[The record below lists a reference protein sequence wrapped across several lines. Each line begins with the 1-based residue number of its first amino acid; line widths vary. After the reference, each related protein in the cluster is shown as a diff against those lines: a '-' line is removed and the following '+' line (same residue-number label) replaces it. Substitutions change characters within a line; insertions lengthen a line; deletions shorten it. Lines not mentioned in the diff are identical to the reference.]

1 MLGRKASTTLEHSL
15 LQSEYLEEVS
25 QEGGE
30 TERLTRQTVRR
41 FFQFVS
47 LLSLVSVSAN
57 TPQTFETYPA
67 IKIFTYIADWFCL
80 VSFSL
85 EAVIK
90 VKKRGLLTPE
100 TGYMRTRWG
109 KFDIVMLAL
118 IAVSVVMHTVKI
130 SCSDILSPINTINSS
145 SSSAMNTQPST

>member
-47 LLSLVSVSAN
+47 LLSLASVSAN
-57 TPQTFETYPA
+57 TPQTFKNYPA
-67 IKIFTYIADWFCL
+67 LTYITYIADWFCL
-80 VSFSL
+80 LTFSL
-85 EAVIK
+85 EACIK
-90 VKKRGLLTPE
+90 IKKRGWFNSE
-100 TGYMRTRWG
+100 TGYFRYFSNCYR
-109 KFDIVMLAL
+109 
-118 IAVSVVMHTVKI
+118 
-130 SCSDILSPINTINSS
+130 
-145 SSSAMNTQPST
+145 